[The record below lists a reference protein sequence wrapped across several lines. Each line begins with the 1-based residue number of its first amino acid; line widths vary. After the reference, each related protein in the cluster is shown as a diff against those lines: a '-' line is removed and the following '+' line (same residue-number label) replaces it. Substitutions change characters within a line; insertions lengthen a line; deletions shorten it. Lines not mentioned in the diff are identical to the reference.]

1 MDVREEADTHRRLT
15 LTTGI
20 ERLVADLQGPD
31 PVRREAAI
39 ARLRLAGARAVGR
52 LTLLLGSDAAAAA
65 RAAALKV
72 LDGVADRR
80 AIEPALA
87 ALRDTDTDVA
97 IAAASVLRGWVSDD
111 DGTRV
116 LEALSAL
123 ALDRDRPSVV
133 RLAALDALS
142 DLPRGL
148 VQPLIE
154 QAPQA
159 TSAATL
165 QTDDPEVVRA
175 WLDAHGP
182 TASLSELHAAVV
194 RARDRER
201 AAAADR
207 RRDWLLVR
215 GTAQVALARR
225 GSRVALYDLR
235 EAFDAAREPLPL
247 DFLTAMT
254 LVGDGS
260 CLEPM
265 ARAWTAAP
273 GERWWRDRLRD
284 AAGDIVRRDRLTA
297 RNAIV
302 KRIRA
307 KWPEFL

>member
-1 MDVREEADTHRRLT
+1 MTHDSPFEPVKTSRV
-15 LTTGI
+15 
-20 ERLVADLQGPD
+20 ERLVADLGGSD

-39 ARLRLAGARAVGR
+39 ARLRLAGARAVGH
-52 LTLLLGSDAAAAA
+52 LALLLQSGDDAVT
-65 RAAALKV
+65 RAAALKA

-80 AIEPALA
+80 AIAPALA
-87 ALRDTDTDVA
+87 ALRDADTEVA
-97 IAAASVLRGWVSDD
+97 VAAASVLRRWVSDD

-123 ALDRDRPSVV
+123 ALDRDRPSAV

-142 DLPRGL
+142 DLPRSL

-154 QAPQA
+154 QAPPA
-159 TSAATL
+159 TTATTPP
-165 QTDDPEVVRA
+165 TDDPEAVRA
-175 WLDAHGP
+175 WLDTHGA
-182 TASLSELHAAVV
+182 TGALSALHAAVV
-194 RARDRER
+194 QARER
-201 AAAADR
+201 AGAAYR
-207 RRDWLLVR
+207 GRDWLLVR
-215 GTAQVALARR
+215 GTAHVALARR

-265 ARAWTAAP
+265 ARAWAAAP
-273 GERWWRDRLRD
+273 GEAWWRDRLAD
-284 AAGDIVRRDRLTA
+284 AAADIVRREHLTG

-307 KWPEFL
+307 KWPLFISAK